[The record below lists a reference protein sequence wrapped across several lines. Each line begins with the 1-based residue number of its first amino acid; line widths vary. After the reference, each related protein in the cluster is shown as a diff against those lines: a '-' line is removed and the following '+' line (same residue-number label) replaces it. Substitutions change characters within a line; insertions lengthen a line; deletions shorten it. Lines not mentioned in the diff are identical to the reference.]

1 MFERVGVPVVGV
13 VENMSAFTDPVSGLR
28 LELFSSGGGQRL
40 AEEIGAPLLGSVP
53 LQPRMAELADAG
65 QPILVASPDSP
76 AAMSLRSIAEELR
89 RKTAGRSAALPI
101 LRN

>member
-1 MFERVGVPVVGV
+1 VPVLGV
-13 VENMSAFTDPVSGLR
+13 VENMSAFIDPATGLR

-40 AEEIGAPLLGSVP
+40 AEEIGVPLLGSVP

-65 QPILVASPDSP
+65 QPILIASPDSP
-76 AAMSLRSIAEELR
+76 AATSLSAIAAQLR
-89 RKTAGRSAALPI
+89 RTSAGRGVALPI